1 MASSAKAKPTTT
13 IDDIVENYTQRTTNQ
28 RIKRL
33 IITADRLNG
42 ERHCNTPGAE
52 SKLFKVLKELRMLS
66 PTEATAYARQIGVKL
81 P

>member
-1 MASSAKAKPTTT
+1 MASQANPHTS
-13 IDDIVENYTQRTTNQ
+13 IDDIVEVYTQRTTKQ

-42 ERHCNTPGAE
+42 ERHCKTKGAE
-52 SKLFKVLKELRMLS
+52 AKLFKVLKELRSLS
-66 PTEATAYARQIGVKL
+66 PQEANAYARQIGVKL